1 MGNQREAASA
11 LPAEKSGGQIGPSSL
26 VSAMKG
32 NLRDAAFLRPAE
44 AAELT
49 GLSTRAIYRAIERGE
64 LRAARLCSRL
74 RIPRAAFDEW
84 VEACAVRHAER
95 PAATYPRVRPPATGS
110 FRALLARRE
119 ETSS

>member
-1 MGNQREAASA
+1 MSLFFHVRPDLRE
-11 LPAEKSGGQIGPSSL
+11 
-26 VSAMKG
+26 
-32 NLRDAAFLRPAE
+32 AAFLRPSE

-64 LRAARLCSRL
+64 LPAARLCSRL

-84 VEACAVRHAER
+84 VNACIVRRAER
-95 PAATYPRVRPPATGS
+95 PVDSYPRVLPAEAGS

-119 ETSS
+119 GRSS

>member
-1 MGNQREAASA
+1 LSLCFHARPDLRE
-11 LPAEKSGGQIGPSSL
+11 
-26 VSAMKG
+26 
-32 NLRDAAFLRPAE
+32 AAFLRPSD

-64 LRAARLCSRL
+64 LPAARLCSRL

-84 VEACAVRHAER
+84 VNVCIVRQAER
-95 PAATYPRVRPPATGS
+95 AVDSYPRVPPAAAGR

-119 ETSS
+119 RKAS

>member
-1 MGNQREAASA
+1 MSTPRE
-11 LPAEKSGGQIGPSSL
+11 
-26 VSAMKG
+26 
-32 NLRDAAFLRPAE
+32 AAFLRPAE

-84 VEACAVRHAER
+84 VERCVVRAPER
-95 PAATYPRVRPPATGS
+95 ATTYPRVPPPPTAGS
-110 FRALLARRE
+110 FRSLLARRE
-119 ETSS
+119 ETS